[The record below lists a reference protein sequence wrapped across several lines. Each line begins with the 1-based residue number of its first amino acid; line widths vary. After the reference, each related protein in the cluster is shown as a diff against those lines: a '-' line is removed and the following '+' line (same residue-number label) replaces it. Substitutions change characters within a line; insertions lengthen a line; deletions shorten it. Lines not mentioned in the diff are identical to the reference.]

1 MTTVTTGTAAIY
13 VPAWTTST
21 NLGRLTTT
29 SFPSDCLSKLYDLH
43 TLGLGV
49 PWTYN
54 TQGCA
59 VSTCCPSGHFYSE
72 PWAWMTSYY
81 SPSLAC
87 PAEYRKCPPPPSPTA
102 LSSQPGETIA
112 FCCST
117 STCTQ
122 FFFPFPPPPNPII
135 CLALLPILTH
145 MIAYKLPK
153 RHPRKCLLDLQES
166 VNE

>member
-1 MTTVTTGTAAIY
+1 MTTVTTGTTTAY
-13 VPAWTTST
+13 VPTWTTST
-21 NLGRLTTT
+21 NLGQLTTT
-29 SFPSDCLSKLYDLH
+29 SFPSDCLRKLYDLN
-43 TLGLGV
+43 TIGLGL

-81 SPSLAC
+81 SPGLSC

-112 FCCST
+112 FCCPT
-117 STCTQ
+117 STCAQ
-122 FFFPFPPPPNPII
+122 FFPFFSPIV
-135 CLALLPILTH
+135 CPCSLAHINSHDSLQ
-145 MIAYKLPK
+145 LPK
-153 RHPRKCLLDLQES
+153 RHPRKCLLGLRES